1 VVGLVVRPSEN
12 DGVNVSLDLAV
23 LLATFAVIF
32 PAELP
37 DKSFIATL
45 VLATRYPRLWVWLGA
60 SIAFGVQMLIAVA
73 AGQLLSYLPRTL
85 VLGVTA
91 ALFAIG
97 AVLLVRGGL
106 RARADELADEAEE
119 IEEIAAKAG
128 SDKHGLAAFATTFAV
143 IFTAEWGDLTQLVT
157 AGQAARTDS
166 PLSVF
171 LGSWLALIAVA
182 GIGVLVG
189 SWLQQRVPLWRIRVI
204 SGVLLALLAVVTVV
218 ELLRG

>member
-1 VVGLVVRPSEN
+1 MSLT
-12 DGVNVSLDLAV
+12 LDLAV
-23 LLATFAVIF
+23 LVATFAIIF

-60 SIAFGVQMLIAVA
+60 SLAFGVQMLVAVA
-73 AGQLLSYLPRTL
+73 AGQLLSLLPRTL

-91 ALFAIG
+91 VLFAVG
-97 AVLLVRGGL
+97 AVVLIRGGL
-106 RARADELADEAEE
+106 RARADEESVEVAE
-119 IEEIAAKAG
+119 IEEFAARATPG
-128 SDKHGLAAFATTFAV
+128 RHGVAAFATTFAV

-171 LGSWLALIAVA
+171 LGAWLALCTVA
-182 GIGVLVG
+182 AIGVLVG
-189 SWLQQRVPLWRIRVI
+189 AWLQRRVPLWRIGII
-204 SGVLLALLAVVTVV
+204 SGVLLAILAVITLV
-218 ELLRG
+218 ELVRG

>member
-1 VVGLVVRPSEN
+1 
-12 DGVNVSLDLAV
+12 VNLALDLGV

-60 SIAFGVQMLIAVA
+60 TLAFGIQMVIAVA
-73 AGQLLSYLPRTL
+73 AGQVLSLLPRAL

-91 ALFAIG
+91 VLFVVG

-106 RARADELADEAEE
+106 RAKADEAADEAEE
-119 IEEIAAKAG
+119 EAAIAARATPARSG
-128 SDKHGLAAFATTFAV
+128 MAAFATTFVV
-143 IFTAEWGDLTQLVT
+143 IFTAEWGDLTQLIA

-171 LGSWLALIAVA
+171 LGAWGALTAVA
-182 GIGVLVG
+182 GVGVLTG
-189 SWLQQRVPLWRIRVI
+189 AWLQRHVPLWRVRLI
-204 SGVLLALLAVVTVV
+204 SGALLAVLAAITVY
-218 ELLRG
+218 ELVRG

>member
-1 VVGLVVRPSEN
+1 MNLT
-12 DGVNVSLDLAV
+12 LDVAV
-23 LLATFAVIF
+23 LLATFAIIF

-73 AGQLLSYLPRTL
+73 AGQLLSLLPRTL

-91 ALFAIG
+91 LLFAVG
-97 AVLLVRGGL
+97 AVVLVRGGL
-106 RARADELADEAEE
+106 RARAEEEAEE
-119 IEEIAAKAG
+119 EVELEEFAAKATPG
-128 SDKHGLAAFATTFAV
+128 RHGLAAFATTFAV
-143 IFTAEWGDLTQLVT
+143 IFTAEWGDLTQLIA

-171 LGSWLALIAVA
+171 LGSWLALCAVA

-189 SWLQQRVPLWRIRVI
+189 AWLQQHVPLWRVRVI
-204 SGVLLALLAVVTVV
+204 SGALLAVLALITVV
-218 ELLRG
+218 ELVRG

>member
-1 VVGLVVRPSEN
+1 
-12 DGVNVSLDLAV
+12 VNFSLDLAV
-23 LLATFAVIF
+23 LVATFAIIF

-60 SIAFGVQMLIAVA
+60 SLAFGLQMLIAVA

-85 VLGVTA
+85 VLGATAVLFAVGA
-91 ALFAIG
+91 ALLIK
-97 AVLLVRGGL
+97 GGL
-106 RARADELADEAEE
+106 TARADELEEEEQE
-119 IEEIAAKAG
+119 IEEIEARAVG
-128 SDKHGLAAFATTFAV
+128 GKHGVAAFATTFAV
-143 IFTAEWGDLTQLVT
+143 IFTAEWGDLTQLVA

-171 LGSWLALIAVA
+171 LGSWLALTAVA

-189 SWLQQRVPLWRIRVI
+189 SWLQQRVPLWRVRIV
-204 SGVLLALLAVVTVV
+204 SGGLLALLAVVTVV
-218 ELLRG
+218 ELVRG

>member
-1 VVGLVVRPSEN
+1 MSLA
-12 DGVNVSLDLAV
+12 LDLGV

-45 VLATRYPRLWVWLGA
+45 VLATRYPRLWVWLAA
-60 SIAFGVQMLIAVA
+60 SAAFGIQMLIAVA
-73 AGQLLSYLPRTL
+73 AGQLLSYLPHAL

-91 ALFAIG
+91 TLFAVG
-97 AVLLVRGGL
+97 AVVLVHGGL
-106 RARADELADEAEE
+106 RARADELAEE
-119 IEEIAAKAG
+119 EEEMEEFESRAVAG
-128 SDKHGLAAFATTFAV
+128 RHGLAAFATTFAV

-157 AGQAARTDS
+157 AGQAARTDA

-171 LGSWLALIAVA
+171 LGSWLALTAVA

-189 SWLQQRVPLWRIRVI
+189 SWLQQRVPLWRIRIV
-204 SGVLLALLAVVTVV
+204 SGALLALLAVFTVV
-218 ELLRG
+218 ELVRG